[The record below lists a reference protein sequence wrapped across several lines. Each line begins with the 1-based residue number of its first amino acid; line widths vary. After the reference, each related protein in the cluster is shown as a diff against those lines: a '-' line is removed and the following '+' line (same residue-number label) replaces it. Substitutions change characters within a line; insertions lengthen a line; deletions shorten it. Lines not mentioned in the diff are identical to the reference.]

1 MVVMNEWHVAFIVLL
16 GAFINKIFLAIRY
29 FSVEH
34 SSEDR
39 SNIIF
44 DIFIVVTGMGLVWTW
59 HGKSI
64 TKEIQQSR
72 EETSQN
78 FKLLREQQ
86 GQQFQ
91 LLREEQRQQFQLL
104 REERREQHKELMDA
118 INEMTRVIRE
128 MNANSLRTYNA
139 ITALSEDVAIL
150 SADVIFL
157 SSNIENTVD
166 ELSRGVRNDI
176 RSLTSR
182 LR

>member
-1 MVVMNEWHVAFIVLL
+1 MVMNEWHVAFIVLL

-72 EETSQN
+72 D
-78 FKLLREQQ
+78 EQ
-86 GQQFQ
+86 
-91 LLREEQRQQFQLL
+91 
-104 REERREQHKELMDA
+104 REQHTEMMGA
-118 INEMTRVIRE
+118 IMEMTRAIRA
-128 MNANSLRTYNA
+128 MNTNA
-139 ITALSEDVAIL
+139 SKSSNATEILSEDVAIL
-150 SADVIFL
+150 SADVNFL
-157 SSNIENTVD
+157 SNNIENTVD

-176 RSLTSR
+176 RGLTSR
-182 LR
+182 IR